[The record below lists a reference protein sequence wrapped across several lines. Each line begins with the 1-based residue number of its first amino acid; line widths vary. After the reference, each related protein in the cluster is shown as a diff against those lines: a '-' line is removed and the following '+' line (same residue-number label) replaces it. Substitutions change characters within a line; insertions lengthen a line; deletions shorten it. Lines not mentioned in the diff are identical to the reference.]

1 MMVQPRNAAWPAD
14 RLAEAR
20 AVIAD
25 AAHHSDQLLRLACTV
40 LATHGESAAERA
52 DARRLQLVIDARRP
66 ITRAQRE
73 DQGRV
78 AQ

>member
-1 MMVQPRNAAWPAD
+1 MTALPRNSAWPAD

-52 DARRLQLVIDARRP
+52 DARRIQLVIDARRP
-66 ITRAQRE
+66 IARAQRE
-73 DQGRV
+73 DQGRA